1 MKRTG
6 EINRETSETKI
17 QLSLELDSA
26 EPSAVDTGLPFLDH
40 MLTQIARHGRMALNI
55 KVQGDLEVDC
65 HHTAEDV
72 GMAFGAAL
80 KDALGN
86 KAGIQRFG
94 DRIVPMDEVLALCAI
109 DLSGRSW
116 LSYEA
121 QYPSQMLGT
130 LQVESVREFFKGL
143 ADKTGMCLHL
153 KILTP
158 GNTHHMVEALFK
170 AFALTLRDAVALTT
184 GDMSVPSTKGMLD

>member
-1 MKRTG
+1 VKRTG

-143 ADKTGMCLHL
+143 ADKAGMCLHL

>member
-143 ADKTGMCLHL
+143 ADKAGMCLHL